1 MVICYEE
8 HQPWFTKE
16 ASWHKIDIYS
26 MKTAT
31 QGSGPKLLHPQEA

>member
-31 QGSGPKLLHPQEA
+31 PVNTRIRP